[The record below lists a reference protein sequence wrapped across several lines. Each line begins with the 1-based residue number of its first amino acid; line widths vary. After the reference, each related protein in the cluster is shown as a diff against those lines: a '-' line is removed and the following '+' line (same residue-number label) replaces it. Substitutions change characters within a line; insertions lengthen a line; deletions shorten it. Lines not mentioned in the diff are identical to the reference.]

1 MPEKRAKNGQFLPG
15 TINNPGGRPKGNPEV
30 KEILKAAAPDA
41 ARALVDLVRNSKNE
55 KIRMQASQIILDR
68 VEGKPE
74 IMSKVEVKNLDNPY
88 DLEKLNKEQLQNL
101 EQILLTASN
110 DKFTW
115 IVA

>member
-1 MPEKRAKNGQFLPG
+1 MPANRDINGKFLPG
-15 TINNPGGRPKGNPEV
+15 NNANPSGRPKQNPEA
-30 KEILKAAAPDA
+30 KKILKAAVPDA
-41 ARALVDLVRNSKNE
+41 ARALVELLNSKNE
-55 KIRMQASQIILDR
+55 KIKLQAAQAILDR
-68 VEGKPE
+68 TQGKPE

-88 DLEKLNKEQLQNL
+88 DLEKLNKEQLQSL